1 MIDRQ
6 RLVQTFLE
14 LVRIDGI
21 SGNEA
26 AMAQALA
33 ARLTALGIP
42 SQQDAAGSACAGN
55 AGNVIGRLE
64 ATAPGAPPILLS
76 AHMDTVQPT
85 RGIKPALRDGV
96 IASDQTT
103 ILGADDRAG
112 ISAILEILA
121 VLKERRLPHGPIE
134 IVFTVAEE
142 IGMHGAKFL
151 KRADLQARLG
161 FVFDSS
167 APPGNVVVQAPG
179 AVAFKIFVH
188 GKAAHAAVWPEKGV
202 HAIQIAGRALADLK
216 LGRVGEI
223 GTVNVGLI
231 QGGKAINVVPDCVEL
246 QGEVRSPDEEE
257 INALLHDIERR
268 FAAVAK
274 KAGGSIAFE
283 ATRKYAGFR
292 LTDQDQVVQVVAAA
306 IARAGFQ
313 PKTIKYPGG
322 SDANVFNEKGI
333 PTVNLGLGVH
343 GAHSFQESI
352 TVDNLAAAAKIGL
365 EIVNTAAQ
373 LGQEP

>member
-6 RLVQTFLE
+6 RLVQTFLD
-14 LVRIDGI
+14 LVRIDGT

-33 ARLTALGIP
+33 ARLTALRIP
-42 SQQDAAGSACAGN
+42 SQQDAAGSSFAGN
-55 AGNVIGRLE
+55 AGNVIARLE
-64 ATAPGAPPILLS
+64 ATAPGMLPIVLS
-76 AHMDTVQPT
+76 AHMDTVQST
-85 RGIKPALRDGV
+85 RDIKPALRDAI

-121 VLKERRLPHGPIE
+121 VLKERDLPHGPIE

-151 KRADLQARLG
+151 KRSDLLARLG

-179 AVAFKIFVH
+179 AVAFKIFVL
-188 GKAAHAAVWPEKGV
+188 GKAAHAAVWPEKGI

-216 LGRVGEI
+216 LGRIGEI

-231 QGGKAINVVPDCVEL
+231 QGGKAINVVPDRVEI
-246 QGEVRSPDEEE
+246 QGEVRSSDEKELG
-257 INALLHDIERR
+257 ALLHDIKQR
-268 FAAVAK
+268 FTAVAE

-283 ATRKYAGFR
+283 TTRKYAGFR
-292 LTDQDQVVQVVAAA
+292 LADQDQVIQVVTAA
-306 IARAGFQ
+306 IAQAGYQ
-313 PKTIKYPGG
+313 PQTIKYPGG

-333 PTVNLGLGVH
+333 PTVNLGIGVH
-343 GAHSFQESI
+343 GAHSLQESI
-352 TVDNLAAAAKIGL
+352 TVDNLAATTKIGL

-373 LGQEP
+373 LGSAK

>member
-1 MIDRQ
+1 
-6 RLVQTFLE
+6 
-14 LVRIDGI
+14 
-21 SGNEA
+21 
-26 AMAQALA
+26 MARALA
-33 ARLTALGIP
+33 VRLAALGIP
-42 SQQDAAGSACAGN
+42 SQQDAAGNSFAGN
-55 AGNVIGRLE
+55 AGNIIARLE

-85 RGIKPALRDGV
+85 QGIKPSLRDGI

-121 VLKERRLPHGPIE
+121 SLKERSLSHGPIE

-188 GKAAHAAVWPEKGV
+188 GKAAHAAVWPEKGI
-202 HAIQIAGRALADLK
+202 HAIQIAGRALASLK
-216 LGRVGEI
+216 LGRIGEI
-223 GTVNVGLI
+223 GTVNIGLI
-231 QGGKAINVVPDCVEL
+231 QGGKAINIVPDRVEM
-246 QGEVRSPDEEE
+246 QGEVRSTDEKELG
-257 INALLHDIERR
+257 ALLHDIKQR
-268 FAAVAK
+268 FAAVAE
-274 KAGGSIAFE
+274 KAGGAIAFE
-283 ATRKYAGFR
+283 TTRKYAGFR
-292 LTDQDQVVQVVAAA
+292 LTDQDQVVQMVTAA
-306 IARAGFQ
+306 IAQAGYEPQ
-313 PKTIKYPGG
+313 TIKYPGG
-322 SDANVFNEKGI
+322 SDANIFNEKGI

-343 GAHSFQESI
+343 GAHSLQESI
-352 TVDNLAAAAKIGL
+352 TVDNLAATTKIGL

-373 LGQEP
+373 LGSAK